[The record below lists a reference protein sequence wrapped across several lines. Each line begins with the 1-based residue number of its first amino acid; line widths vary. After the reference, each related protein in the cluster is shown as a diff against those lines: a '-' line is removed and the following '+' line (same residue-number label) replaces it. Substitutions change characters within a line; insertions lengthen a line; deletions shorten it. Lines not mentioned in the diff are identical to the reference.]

1 MMDTVT
7 PEQVGMSSE
16 RLGRIRPFVERNID
30 EGKFAGIMT
39 LIARQ
44 GKVAHFD
51 CAGLMDKEAGKPMQA
66 DTLFRIYS
74 MTKPITS
81 LALMMLYEE
90 GLVRLSDPVSRFIP
104 AFKDLKVYSR
114 PLPAGMELVNLQR
127 EIIVHDLFTHTSG
140 LSYGFSEDTPVDG
153 LYRKIELL
161 RPDRTSLKAFI
172 DDLVTLPLV
181 HQPGTVWRYSVAT
194 DVIGYLVEVIS
205 GIPLG
210 QFFEERIFRP
220 LGMVDTGFAVPPEKI
235 KRLSTVYT
243 PHPAGGLMPIDTPAN
258 TPFTNAE
265 RAQSGG
271 GGLVSTISDYLRFA
285 QMMLNGGE
293 LDGARLV
300 SRKTVE
306 LMTLNHLPAHMLPF
320 GAGNNGY
327 GFGLGVSVV
336 MDLGQYGN
344 IGSVGS
350 FEWGGAAN
358 TLFWVDPKEKLIGIL
373 MTQFMPAWHYPLADD
388 FRVLTY
394 QAIAD

>member
-1 MMDTVT
+1 MHTVA
-7 PEQVGMSSE
+7 PESVGMSSE
-16 RLGRIRPFVERNID
+16 RLGRIRPFVQRNID
-30 EGKFAGIMT
+30 EGKFAGILT
-39 LIARQ
+39 LIARHGQ
-44 GKVAHFD
+44 VAHFD
-51 CAGLMDKEAGKPMQA
+51 SAGMMDQEAGKPMQE

-74 MTKPITS
+74 MTKPVTS

-90 GLVRLSDPVSRFIP
+90 GHVRLSDPVSRFIP

-114 PLPAGMELVNLQR
+114 PLSAGMELTNTQR
-127 EIIVHDLFTHTSG
+127 EITVRDLFTHTSG
-140 LSYGFSEDTPVDG
+140 LSYGFNEDSPVDA

-161 RPDRTSLKAFI
+161 RADRKSSKAFI

-205 GIPLG
+205 GKSLG
-210 QFFEERIFRP
+210 QFFQERIFQP
-220 LGMVDTGFAVPPEKI
+220 LGMVDSGFAVPPEKI
-235 KRLSTVYT
+235 SRLSTVYT
-243 PHPAGGLMPIDTPAN
+243 PHPEGGLAPIDTPAN
-258 TPFTNAE
+258 THFTNAE
-265 RAQSGG
+265 RVPSGG

-300 SRKTVE
+300 SRKTIE
-306 LMTLNHLPAHMLPF
+306 LMTMNHLPAHLLPF
-320 GAGNNGY
+320 GAGNMGY

-336 MDLGQYGN
+336 MDLAQYGS
-344 IGSVGS
+344 IGSIGS
-350 FEWGGAAN
+350 YEWGGAAN

-373 MTQFMPAWHYPLADD
+373 MTQFMPAWQFPLADD